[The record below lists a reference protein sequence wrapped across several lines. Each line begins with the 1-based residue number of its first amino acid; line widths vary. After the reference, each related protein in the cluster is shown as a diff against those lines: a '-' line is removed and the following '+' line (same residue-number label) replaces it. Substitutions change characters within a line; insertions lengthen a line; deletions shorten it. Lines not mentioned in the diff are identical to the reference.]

1 MAFTVG
7 SLRLI
12 LGSYDL
18 TIASFTN
25 LQYPRILPKFVET
38 TESQSGTVVLS
49 GSSYEPK
56 HRWQVECILSETN
69 LNTLDAMH
77 QYGYKN
83 DLELVIHDYTQE
95 ITEITQTRNTAISA
109 TVSNDGTQDRYYA
122 RFRALFDS
130 DITKTKRGS
139 KVVCAFGMR
148 ETSII
153 PN

>member
-1 MAFTVG
+1 MSFTAG
-7 SLRLI
+7 TLRLI

-18 TIASFTN
+18 TIASFTD
-25 LQYPRILPKFVET
+25 LQYPRILPRFVET

-49 GSSYEPK
+49 GSAYELK
-56 HRWQVECILSETN
+56 HRWQVECSLDETD

-83 DLELVIHDYTQE
+83 NLELVIHDYTQE
-95 ITEITQTRNTAISA
+95 VTEIAQTRNTAISA
-109 TVSNDGTQDRYYA
+109 TVSNDGTQSRYYA

-130 DITKTKRGS
+130 DITKTKRGDR
-139 KVVCAFGMR
+139 VICAFGMR